1 MLVYRIFVNIAFRV
15 EKMNKMGL
23 LTLAVLT
30 VGTAAATAQESGRYV
45 RKAVRPEFFIPE
57 KELEKKQERLP
68 EFPAIESGLIKVTD
82 EGVMVRV
89 SDSAADEPGSRQ
101 PAQKDARQPA
111 KNKTV
116 HLPYLVK
123 KHNAPAAEPEED
135 LPEET
140 TEAGQPVIVAPPAPK
155 AVYRPEDGLGD
166 GLSRDETYLR
176 KEKAYEEDLKAMA
189 ETGAMPENAE
199 LDADLE
205 KMNSTV
211 SFSVD

>member
-1 MLVYRIFVNIAFRV
+1 
-15 EKMNKMGL
+15 MNKMGF
-23 LTLAVLT
+23 LTLAVLAA
-30 VGTAAATAQESGRYV
+30 GTAAATAQESGRYV
-45 RKAVRPEFFIPE
+45 RKAVRPGFFIPE

-82 EGVMVRV
+82 EGVMVKV
-89 SDSAADEPGSRQ
+89 SDSAADEPASRQ
-101 PAQKDARQPA
+101 PAQKDMTRQTA

-123 KHNAPAAEPEED
+123 KHNAPAAEPDED

-140 TEAGQPVIVAPPAPK
+140 AEAEQPVIVAPPAPK
-155 AVYRPEDGLGD
+155 AVYKPEDGLGD
-166 GLSRDETYLR
+166 GLSRDEAYLR

-205 KMNSTV
+205 KMNSAV
-211 SFSVD
+211 SFSVE

>member
-1 MLVYRIFVNIAFRV
+1 
-15 EKMNKMGL
+15 MNKMGL

-30 VGTAAATAQESGRYV
+30 AGTAAATAQESGRYV
-45 RKAVRPEFFIPE
+45 RKAVRPGFFIPE

-89 SDSAADEPGSRQ
+89 SDSDADEPTSLQQ
-101 PAQKDARQPA
+101 PQMDTQQP
-111 KNKTV
+111 KKSETV

-123 KHNAPAAEPEED
+123 KHNTPAPEPEED

-140 TEAGQPVIVAPPAPK
+140 ADAAQPIIVAPPAPK

-166 GLSRDETYLR
+166 GLSRDEAYLR

-189 ETGAMPENAE
+189 ETGTMPENAE